1 MTENP
6 LNHPSRIWT
15 ADRLAGALRN
25 ELLEYG
31 HLLGLLRIQQQM
43 VLEENLMELP
53 DNMYAVNQQMRNIS
67 SFRKKREYWREETL
81 CWLGADADLPWGLMR
96 GLLPGNYQMLLQVL
110 VDEINLSLESIQVL
124 LRQNQQLNLRTLI
137 LL

>member
-67 SFRKKREYWREETL
+67 SFRKKREYWREET
-81 CWLGADADLPWGLMR
+81 DADLPWGLMR
-96 GLLPGNYQMLLQVL
+96 GLLPGNYQMLLQAL
-110 VDEINLSLESIQVL
+110 VDEINLSLENIQVL